1 MLLKIVKDKSV
12 VDANPEIEYNV
23 LFPNLSKLS
32 DTYQKIIL
40 LMFDLKSPF
49 AGVPIVVRGERVAK
63 YLGVE
68 AEAVEKIVKSV
79 ESDKKTS
86 YKDCV
91 KDIASKQFDTVLYMY
106 QSLNNQLFTL
116 SRQIDSIKIDIRS
129 EDDKTFDRFVKFASD
144 SKKIVENISYIKEQC
159 RDESEITM
167 LEFAAGGGSDNTK
180 SFIDKLYS
188 TDK

>member
-86 YKDCV
+86 YK
-91 KDIASKQFDTVLYMY
+91 
-106 QSLNNQLFTL
+106 
-116 SRQIDSIKIDIRS
+116 
-129 EDDKTFDRFVKFASD
+129 
-144 SKKIVENISYIKEQC
+144 
-159 RDESEITM
+159 
-167 LEFAAGGGSDNTK
+167 
-180 SFIDKLYS
+180 
-188 TDK
+188 